1 MMMKKEIRYSSLTL
15 TLLLLLCVS
24 CGREDKSLLG
34 TGSFEATEVL
44 VSGEVSGKLIRWDVA
59 EGDRLQ
65 EGTEVGLVDTIQ
77 LALKREALRHSGA
90 GVAVSSPDV
99 ATQIAPLEAK
109 LSDLRSQRERV
120 KRLLD
125 ADVATKK
132 QLDDLDAGIAQ
143 LEGQIEATK
152 ATLSNS
158 RGQVSAQ
165 RSAIDVQVEQVSDMI
180 RRSVIT
186 APITGTVTANYV
198 HRGELAAAGHPLFRI
213 ANMDEMILRAYIT
226 GEDLGLI
233 RVGERVKVRVDGAT
247 GEGGSRTYDGTIS
260 WISPKAEFTPKSV
273 QTRDDRAGLVYAVK
287 VRVPNEDGYLKISMY
302 GELLRP
308 TAE

>member
-1 MMMKKEIRYSSLTL
+1 MKKEIRYSSLTL

-24 CGREDKSLLG
+24 CGREDKSVLG

-59 EGDRLQ
+59 EGDRLE
-65 EGTEVGLVDTIQ
+65 EGAEVGLVDTIQ

-143 LEGQIEATK
+143 LEGQLEATRS
-152 ATLSNS
+152 TLSGS
-158 RGQVSAQ
+158 RGQLSAQ
-165 RSAIDVQVEQVSDMI
+165 RSAIDVQIEQVSDMI
-180 RRSVIT
+180 RRSVIKS
-186 APITGTVTANYV
+186 PISGTVIANYV
-198 HRGELAAAGHPLFRI
+198 HPGELAAAGHPLFRI
-213 ANMDEMILRAYIT
+213 ADLDEMILRVYIT
-226 GEDLGLI
+226 SEDLGLL
-233 RVGERVKVRVDGAT
+233 RVGEKVKVRVDGGSGEDAT
-247 GEGGSRTYDGTIS
+247 RTYDGTIS

-273 QTRDDRAGLVYAVK
+273 QTREDRAGLVYAVK
-287 VRVPNEDGYLKISMY
+287 VRVPNEDGQLKIGMY

-308 TAE
+308 AAE

>member
-1 MMMKKEIRYSSLTL
+1 MKKEIRYSSLTL
-15 TLLLLLCVS
+15 TLLLLLCAG
-24 CGREDKSLLG
+24 CDREDKSVLG

-59 EGDRLQ
+59 EGDRLE
-65 EGTEVGLVDTIQ
+65 EGAEVGLVDTIQ

-186 APITGTVTANYV
+186 APITGTVIANYV

-233 RVGERVKVRVDGAT
+233 RVGDSVKVRVDGAT
-247 GEGGSRTYDGTIS
+247 GEGGSRMYDGTIS

>member
-1 MMMKKEIRYSSLTL
+1 MKMKKQIQYSSFVV
-15 TLLLLLCVS
+15 LLLLLCVG
-24 CGREDKSLLG
+24 CGQEDKSVLG
-34 TGSFEATEVL
+34 TGSFEATEIL
-44 VSGEVSGKLIRWDVA
+44 VSGEVSGKLIRWDLA
-59 EGDRLQ
+59 EGDRLE
-65 EGTEVGLVDTIQ
+65 EGAEVGLVDTVQ
-77 LALKREALRHSGA
+77 LALKREALRRSGA
-90 GVAVSSPDV
+90 GVAVASPNIE
-99 ATQIAPLEAK
+99 TQTAPLEAK
-109 LSDLRSQRERV
+109 LSDLRSQRDRV

-143 LEGQIEATK
+143 LEGQIDATK
-152 ATLSNS
+152 ATLSSS

-198 HRGELAAAGHPLFRI
+198 QRGELAAAGHPLFRI

-233 RVGERVKVRVDGAT
+233 RVGESVKVRVDGAT